1 MRIAIAASEA
11 IPFSKTGGLA
21 DVTGTLFK
29 EYLVMKHDALLFVP
43 LYKRTAEQFS
53 GMIRNSGIEIDIPI
67 GNAVRTCKIFTGI
80 MSSPTPN
87 IYFIGNEDF
96 FFRDELYGTPAGD
109 YPDNDQRF
117 AFFSK
122 SVLEICNR
130 LELQIDIMHCNDW
143 QTGLI
148 PLYMKTLYGQ
158 VPVLKKTVSVFTIH
172 NLGYQGLFPPNT
184 LEITGLGASVF
195 NPEGIEFFG
204 KVNFLK
210 AGIIGADQ
218 ITTVSK
224 TYAEEILSQEY
235 GFGLEGILTK
245 RSSSISGI
253 LNGIDYTEW
262 DPSTDKFLD
271 KKYDRSDLSRKQAC
285 KKQLIKKASLKSTVS
300 LPLMCFIGRLS
311 SQKGVDLLADAIPY
325 LMGQGG
331 SMVVIG
337 KGDVSYQAMLQAASK
352 RFSGS
357 LFFHSEFDESFAHL
371 AYAASDLFLMPSRYE
386 PCGLGQMIAMR
397 YGTLPVAR
405 KTGGLSDTIED
416 DKTGFLF
423 GEYSLP
429 AFINAAGRAVKAFYD
444 KKTWRKMMTNAME
457 KDFSWKKSA
466 QAYISVYQSVLKTN
480 GYRTYSPCPFQVVSE
495 GI

>member
-1 MRIAIAASEA
+1 MRIAIVTSEA

-21 DVTGTLFK
+21 DVAGTLFK
-29 EYLVMKHDALLFVP
+29 EYLAMKHDALLFVP

-53 GMIRNSGIEIDIPI
+53 GMIRDSGIEIDIPM
-67 GNAVRTCKIFTGI
+67 GSAVRTCKIFTGI
-80 MSSPTPN
+80 MSAPAPN

-96 FFRDELYGTPAGD
+96 FFRDELYRTPAGD

-117 AFFSK
+117 VFFSK
-122 SVLEICNR
+122 SVLEICKK

-148 PLYMKTLYGQ
+148 PFYMKTLDRQ
-158 VPVLKKTVSVFTIH
+158 CPIFKKTASVFTIH
-172 NLGYQGLFPPNT
+172 NLGYQGLFPAQT

-224 TYAEEILSQEY
+224 TYAGEILSHEY
-235 GFGLEGILTK
+235 GFGLEGMLTK

-262 DPSTDKFLD
+262 DPSTDAFLA
-271 KKYDRSDLSRKQAC
+271 KNYDLSDLSGKQAC
-285 KKQLIKKASLKSTVS
+285 KKELVKKASLNTAAPG
-300 LPLMCFIGRLS
+300 PLMCFIGRLS
-311 SQKGVDLLADAIPY
+311 SQKGIDLLADAIPY
-325 LMGQGG
+325 LQGQG
-331 SMVVIG
+331 SNMVVIG
-337 KGDVSYQAMLQAASK
+337 EGDGSYQTMLKEAGK
-352 RFSGS
+352 RFSDR
-357 LFFHSEFDESFAHL
+357 FFFYREFDESFAHL
-371 AYAASDLFLMPSRYE
+371 AYAGSDVFLMPSRYE

-416 DKTGFLF
+416 EKTGFLF
-423 GEYSLP
+423 EEYNLT
-429 AFINAAGRAVKAFYD
+429 AFINAVRRAVKAFDD
-444 KKTWRKMMTNAME
+444 KKAWRKMISNAMK
-457 KDFSWKKSA
+457 KDFSWGKSV
-466 QAYISVYQSVLKTN
+466 QAYIAIYQNALKTN
-480 GYRTYSPCPFQVVSE
+480 AWLHA
-495 GI
+495 

>member
-1 MRIAIAASEA
+1 MAIVTPEA

-21 DVTGTLFK
+21 DVAGTLFN
-29 EYLVMKHDALLFVP
+29 EYLAMKHDALLFVP
-43 LYKRTAEQFS
+43 FYKSTAEQFS
-53 GMIRNSGIEIDIPI
+53 GMIRDSGIEIDIPM
-67 GNAVRTCKIFTGI
+67 GDAVRTCKIFTAI
-80 MSSPTPN
+80 IRAQTPN

-96 FFRDELYGTPAGD
+96 FFRDELYGMSAGD

-122 SVLEICNR
+122 SVLEICKK
-130 LELQIDIMHCNDW
+130 LDLQVDIMHCNDW

-148 PLYMKTLYGQ
+148 PLYMKTLYRE
-158 VPVLKKTVSVFTIH
+158 VPIFKKTASVFTIH
-172 NLGYQGLFPPNT
+172 NLGYQGLFPPHT
-184 LEITGLGASVF
+184 LEVTGLGDSVF

-224 TYAEEILSQEY
+224 TYAEEIRSNEY
-235 GFGLEGILTK
+235 GFGLEGLLTK
-245 RSSSISGI
+245 RSSSIRGI

-262 DPSTDKFLD
+262 DPLTDTFLA
-271 KKYDRSDLSRKQAC
+271 KNYDRSDHSGKRAC
-285 KKQLIKKASLKSTVS
+285 KKQLIKKTSLKNTAPG
-300 LPLMCFIGRLS
+300 PLMCFIGRLS

-325 LMGQGG
+325 LLGQGAN
-331 SMVVIG
+331 MVVIG
-337 KGDVSYQAMLQAASK
+337 KGDGSYQAMLQAASK
-352 RFSGS
+352 RFSDN
-357 LFFHSEFDESFAHL
+357 FFFYREFDESFAHIV
-371 AYAASDLFLMPSRYE
+371 YAGSDVLLMPSRYE

-416 DKTGFLF
+416 GETGFLF
-423 GEYSLP
+423 GEYSLT
-429 AFINAAGRAVKAFYD
+429 ALINAVARAVKAFDD
-444 KKTWRKMMTNAME
+444 KNVWRKMISNAMG

-466 QAYISVYQSVLKTN
+466 QAYIALYQDTLKMNT
-480 GYRTYSPCPFQVVSE
+480 CLQA
-495 GI
+495 